1 MINNKNNKT
10 LINKINVYMNQSNRK
25 DTKKLFMDDYGAL
38 YLTDTFS
45 TIKLFDTTYNRKNRF
60 ILLDNFGLDNYYLR
74 NAVINMHKDFENQ
87 NFNIKV
93 EEKAHYIDKW
103 DNKKYCFFGDNEL
116 TFNCEKIN
124 RIKRIISTDGNISYF
139 LSNENKNAVCLV
151 GKNGVAFL
159 LGCKT
164 Y

>member
-1 MINNKNNKT
+1 MELNKNNKT

-25 DTKKLFMDDYGAL
+25 DTKKVFMDDYGAL

-60 ILLDNFGLDNYYLR
+60 ILLDNFEQDDSSLKNT
-74 NAVINMHKDFENQ
+74 VINLHENFEKQ

-93 EEKAHYIDKW
+93 DEKGHFIDNW
-103 DNKKYCFFGDNEL
+103 DGQKYCFFGDNEL
-116 TFNCEKIN
+116 HFNCKKIN
-124 RIKRIISTDGNISYF
+124 RIKKIISTDGNVSYF
-139 LSNENKNAVCLV
+139 LSNDNKYAVCIV